1 MMTTMM
7 ITVLMRITVLIML
20 MTNFGGRT
28 IQHLHDQLCC
38 DHNDLHDADDCND
51 YISLIIIVIVY
62 LGRVVLR
69 TLVLEATVE
78 AALLDLEIFDFDK
91 CFTFLYVIN

>member
-1 MMTTMM
+1 MQMPMLM
-7 ITVLMRITVLIML
+7 ALMLLIMLMRITVLIML

-38 DHNDLHDADDCND
+38 DHNDHHNADDCND

-62 LGRVVLR
+62 CLPGKGGASNIS
-69 TLVLEATVE
+69 T
-78 AALLDLEIFDFDK
+78 
-91 CFTFLYVIN
+91 